1 MTTPVAPP
9 SIRQGEPRQR
19 IETFGI
25 QRRSALLGQAAPA
38 ATTDTTAYT
47 VPKGRYAEVR
57 VYVAERGN
65 AAATF
70 RVALRK
76 AGAAIAN
83 AHYVAFDYA
92 LVANGRD
99 SLGPFDLTA
108 DDVVTVRAS
117 TANVSFNVT
126 GWEEPQAP

>member
-1 MTTPVAPP
+1 MTAPDLRG
-9 SIRQGEPRQR
+9 SNRQSGRL
-19 IETFGI
+19 ETLAV
-25 QRRSALLGQAAPA
+25 QRRNTLLGQAAPG

-47 VPKGRYAEVR
+47 VPKKKYAEVR

-83 AHYVAFDYA
+83 AHYVAFDFA
-92 LVANGRD
+92 LAANGRD
-99 SLGPFDLTA
+99 SLGPFQLAA

-117 TANVSFNVT
+117 TANVSFSVT
-126 GWEEPQAP
+126 GWEEPFAP

>member
-1 MTTPVAPP
+1 MTAPINQP
-9 SIRQGEPRQR
+9 THQPR
-19 IETFGI
+19 IENI
-25 QRRSALLGQAAPA
+25 NLNRRARALGQAAPA
-38 ATTDTTAYT
+38 ATTDTDAYT
-47 VPKGRYAEVR
+47 VPKARIAEVR

-83 AHYVAFDYA
+83 AHYVAYDFA
-92 LVANGRD
+92 LAANGRD
-99 SLGPFDLTA
+99 ALGPFNLSA

-117 TANVSFNVT
+117 TANASFSVT
-126 GWEEPQAP
+126 GWEEPVP